1 MIKELQSLSLLDIL
15 PANLLA
21 DKKVAAAAQALDAE
35 LQAVTRATVETMHLP
50 RLEVLPEA
58 VIDLL
63 AWQWHVDF
71 YEPIGMDIETK
82 RKLVKESI
90 AWHRIKGT
98 PAAVEKVVTAAFDSA
113 SVMEW
118 FEYEEGAGEP
128 YHFRLTTTDTMHG
141 SDSYK
146 EMIRAIESVKNV
158 RSVLD
163 GIIFKFTM
171 QDTVKKPIDETPE
184 FYPTFDMVDNFPV
197 ARRLYGT
204 GVTYGNG
211 IYYGGAVDRM
221 ELAVCLD
228 IKEDNYTVAQK
239 AYGAGRTYGDGGE
252 PYGGTAGPADAGG
265 RLTASIS
272 INYGDGMSY
281 GASTQFYGTGL
292 KYDGSIKYGNKAR
305 VYGGWR
311 LEEDIN

>member
-1 MIKELQSLSLLDIL
+1 MLKNIKTVSLLDIL
-15 PANLLA
+15 PDSILA
-21 DKKVAAAAQALDAE
+21 DKKIKAIAIALDGE
-35 LQAVTRATVETMHLP
+35 MQNVTNAIEQVLHLP
-50 RLEVLPEA
+50 RLNVLPEA

-98 PAAVEKVVTAAFDSA
+98 PAAVEKVVSAAFDSA
-113 SVMEW
+113 EVTEW
-118 FEYEEGAGEP
+118 FDYEEGEGEP
-128 YHFRLTTTDTMHG
+128 FHFRLTTTDTMHG

-146 EMIRAIESVKNV
+146 EIVRAVESVKNV

-171 QDTVKKPIDETPE
+171 QDDAPKPADDVPE
-184 FYPTFDMVDNFPV
+184 FCPTFDMVDDFPL

-204 GVTYGNG
+204 GSAYGNG
-211 IYYGGAVDRM
+211 IYYGGATDHM
-221 ELAVCLD
+221 ELAACLD
-228 IKEDNYTVAQK
+228 IKDDNYTVAQK
-239 AYGAGRTYGDGGE
+239 AYGDGRTYGDGGE
-252 PYGGTAGPADAGG
+252 PYGGTLGPADAGG
-265 RLTASIS
+265 SLTASVS

-292 KYDGSIKYGNKAR
+292 TYDGSLNYGNKAR

-311 LEEDIN
+311 LEEYIK